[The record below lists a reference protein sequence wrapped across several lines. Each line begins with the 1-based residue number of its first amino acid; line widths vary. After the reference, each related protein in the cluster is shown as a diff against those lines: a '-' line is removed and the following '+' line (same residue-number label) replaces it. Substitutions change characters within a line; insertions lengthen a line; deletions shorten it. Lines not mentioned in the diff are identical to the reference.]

1 MKAKQYI
8 VLLALLVA
16 TTGCRL
22 IDDDLSVCD
31 NQEDSFLNYL
41 IRYRMNLVMEIHT
54 MIDEDLS
61 SAKEKPVAD
70 ALKKWSEPIFTGTAH
85 DLDMSFYSLDG
96 TDELRHHSFEIID
109 ATAKSYTLTIPREDY
124 RHLAVVNVLN
134 NSNVKVTGAELAPTA
149 CVAQR
154 ELDTLP
160 SHPTAVYTA
169 RKTMY
174 MPKDTNLSFDVHLY
188 MVSSAVAVVFMDT
201 GKEKLAR
208 VEEISL
214 SGTASHFY
222 VNDSIY
228 RFNYSSCIMA
238 EKVNDRCYGMV
249 SFPSRDS
256 LTTAAPMAK
265 RVPSEDKGLWQVRV
279 HIRTL
284 DNKIT
289 ETLLSV
295 HKPLKAGKIEILKLQ
310 IGDDGSVQVIGT
322 TEVGAS
328 VTLDWKKGSDY
339 EVITG

>member
-134 NSNVKVTGAELAPTA
+134 NSNVI
-149 CVAQR
+149 
-154 ELDTLP
+154 
-160 SHPTAVYTA
+160 Y
-169 RKTMY
+169 
-174 MPKDTNLSFDVHLY
+174 
-188 MVSSAVAVVFMDT
+188 SA
-201 GKEKLAR
+201 
-208 VEEISL
+208 
-214 SGTASHFY
+214 
-222 VNDSIY
+222 
-228 RFNYSSCIMA
+228 
-238 EKVNDRCYGMV
+238 
-249 SFPSRDS
+249 
-256 LTTAAPMAK
+256 
-265 RVPSEDKGLWQVRV
+265 
-279 HIRTL
+279 
-284 DNKIT
+284 
-289 ETLLSV
+289 
-295 HKPLKAGKIEILKLQ
+295 
-310 IGDDGSVQVIGT
+310 
-322 TEVGAS
+322 
-328 VTLDWKKGSDY
+328 
-339 EVITG
+339 